1 MQLPKVEEHIAV
13 SMCQAEALG
22 FEGTPVLLVG
32 DQLIPG
38 FVETAELA
46 EAVSAARKVE

>member
-1 MQLPKVEEHIAV
+1 MQSPEVEEHIAIF
-13 SMCQAEALG
+13 MCQTEALG
-22 FEGTPVLLVG
+22 FEGTPVLLAG

-46 EAVSAARKVE
+46 EAVSAARKAE